1 MSASSLKAFILRNE
15 VIGLYRNFLKAVRK
29 APEHTRGDLKQQI
42 RADFDRHRN
51 AEDLYSVKYHLS
63 DGRVQLK
70 QLQEMMAMKL

>member
-1 MSASSLKAFILRNE
+1 LLPSFVHA
-15 VIGLYRNFLKAVRK
+15 
-29 APEHTRGDLKQQI
+29 GDLKQQI
-42 RADFDRHRN
+42 RADFARHRG

>member
-1 MSASSLKAFILRNE
+1 MAN
-15 VIGLYRNFLKAVRK
+15 
-29 APEHTRGDLKQQI
+29 APVSKWLLQYLLPSFVHAGDLKQQI
-42 RADFDRHRN
+42 RADFTRHRG